1 MANEK
6 KVLMEVPEELAKV
19 LERLVK
25 ADELAEQMASG
36 KERLDWRKL
45 SSEVESAGAA
55 AEREISRRALQR
67 LDEREKAIT
76 VDGKT
81 YRKVGRYEGTYYT
94 KAGPVTVM
102 RTLYRDA
109 LVRNDKTVDAITLK
123 LGCVEDGW
131 LPETADAMA
140 CLLQSVPGAEAEE
153 LAKKLGRVTYSAS
166 SFKRVG
172 TAVGHLYE
180 ARRNDIEDALI
191 QECVIAPK
199 ARSLTVS
206 LDRVALPMEVD
217 VPRKPGRPK
226 KNAPKRSVARV
237 YEMAWV
243 GTISL
248 VDANGESLHTIRYG
262 GVGTKKP
269 QSPEQLLESIQA
281 DVKALLARRKDLKVT
296 AIADGAKDVIELLDT
311 HLSDAS
317 LGTAGMRLVDFWHVI
332 EKLGKAATAMLDA
345 AEAQQRLGRW
355 KLLLLNDERAPR
367 LILRELTDSGL
378 EWKKVGDTM
387 PIHDAITYLTN
398 NADRMAYVAARAQG
412 LSIGSGVVEATCKS
426 LVQVRMCRSGAR
438 WRHDTAQAL
447 LSLRALALS
456 DRWDS
461 AITHTLAPLRHEVR
475 RAA

>member
-1 MANEK
+1 MPKK
-6 KVLMEVPEELAKV
+6 KVVMEVPA
-19 LERLVK
+19 
-25 ADELAEQMASG
+25 ELAEMV
-36 KERLDWRKL
+36 KRLMK
-45 SSEVESAGAA
+45 
-55 AEREISRRALQR
+55 
-67 LDEREKAIT
+67 LDERNARMACGEEPVDWGSVSGELEASMREAETQFSRRLLQRHDERGKTIT
-76 VDGKT
+76 VNGKT

-102 RTLYRDA
+102 RSLYRDA

-140 CLLQSVPGAEAEE
+140 CLLQSVPGAEAEK

-191 QECVIAPK
+191 RECVIPQK

-248 VDANGESLHTIRYG
+248 VDASGESLHTIRYG

-269 QSPEQLLESIQA
+269 QSPEQLLESIQG
-281 DVKALLARRKDLKVT
+281 DVKALLARRRDLKVT

-311 HLSDAS
+311 RLSDAS
-317 LGTAGMRLVDFWHVI
+317 VNTSVMRLVDFWHVI

-345 AEAQQRLGRW
+345 TEGPQRLGRW
-355 KLLLLNDERAPR
+355 KLLLLNDERAPQR
-367 LILRELTDSGL
+367 ILRELTDSGL
-378 EWKKVGDTM
+378 EWKKVGDTT

-398 NADRMAYVAARAQG
+398 NANRMAYVAARAQG

-461 AITHTLAPLRHEVR
+461 ALTHVLAPLRHEVR

>member
-1 MANEK
+1 MAKEK
-6 KVLMEVPEELAKV
+6 KVLVEVPERLAKV

-25 ADELAEQMASG
+25 ADELGEQMASG
-36 KERLDWRKL
+36 KQKLDWRRL
-45 SSEVESAGAA
+45 SSEVEAAGANV
-55 AEREISRRALQR
+55 EREISRRALQR
-67 LDEREKAIT
+67 LDERGRALT

-94 KAGPVTVM
+94 KAGPVTLM

-109 LVRNDKTVDAITLK
+109 SVRNDKTVDAISLK

-140 CLLQSVPGAEAEE
+140 CLLQSVPGAEAEK

-172 TAVGHLYE
+172 SAVGHLYE
-180 ARRNDIEDALI
+180 AGRNDIEDALI
-191 QECVIAPK
+191 AGCVIPDK
-199 ARSLTVS
+199 TRSLTVS
-206 LDRVALPMEVD
+206 IDRVALPMEID

-243 GTISL
+243 GTVSL
-248 VDANGESLHTIRYG
+248 VDGAGEALHTIRYG
-262 GVGTKKP
+262 ATGTKKP
-269 QSPEQLLESIQA
+269 NSPEQLLASMQG
-281 DVKALLARRKDLKVT
+281 DVKALLARNKSLKVM

-311 HLSDAS
+311 NFSEAA
-317 LGTAGMRLVDFWHVI
+317 LGVAVVRLVDFWHVI
-332 EKLGKAATAMLDA
+332 EKLGKATTALFGASDGSRRL
-345 AEAQQRLGRW
+345 AQW
-355 KLLLLNDERAPR
+355 KLRLLNSERAAHQ
-367 LILRELTDSGL
+367 ILRELEASGL
-378 EWKKVGDTM
+378 EWKTVGDTT

-398 NADRMAYVAARAQG
+398 NADQMNYAAARAAG
-412 LSIGSGVVEATCKS
+412 LNIGSGTVEATCKS

-461 AITHTLAPLRHEVR
+461 AIALTLGPLRREVR